1 MIKSILLT
9 VFLMSLVLCFFDSCQ
24 GHRLEKQ
31 LDPESSEFITI
42 VRYIITP
49 EEYKNFIN
57 LPAYEER
64 SKFIEDFWK
73 RRDPDPET
81 EENEFKITYL
91 ARINI
96 AKRIFG
102 RGPAGDLDDR
112 GMIYVLFGPPT
123 DVYRS
128 RRFIR
133 GGLRIQE
140 TWIYSVI
147 MDKHRNVQIPFID
160 RFGSDSVVDG
170 FGSGRFELARGAP
183 VFSLIQ
189 EAKSYYLEPA
199 SKRKP
204 FKYDV
209 LIKERDKKGDNVE
222 LLIRIEV
229 PYENIWFSKVE
240 DKMEATLS
248 LNLKILDD
256 AKNKIWEHEQ
266 DYSLSIVEK
275 KVEELLKVSKKYVIE
290 IPTTLSKGKYS
301 LHVNLTDK
309 AGEEE
314 EKKVLP
320 LKI

>member
-1 MIKSILLT
+1 M
-9 VFLMSLVLCFFDSCQ
+9 CFFDSCQ
-24 GHRLEKQ
+24 AHRLEKK
-31 LDPESSEFITI
+31 LDPDSSEFISITK
-42 VRYIITP
+42 YIMTS
-49 EEYKNFIN
+49 EEYKQFIN

-73 RRDPDPET
+73 RRDPTPET
-81 EENEFKITYL
+81 EENEFKNTYL
-91 ARINI
+91 ARIDA

-102 RGPAGDLDDR
+102 KGPAGDLDDR
-112 GMIYVLFGPPT
+112 GMIYVLFGPPS
-123 DVYRS
+123 DVLRS

-133 GGLRIQE
+133 GGFRIQE
-140 TWIYSVI
+140 IWIYSVI
-147 MDKHRNVQIPFID
+147 MEKYQNVQVYFVN
-160 RFGSDSVVDG
+160 RFGSDTVVDG
-170 FGSGRFELARGAP
+170 FGSGNFELEMGAP

-189 EAKSYYLEPA
+189 EAKTYYLEPA

-204 FKYDV
+204 FKYDIR
-209 LIKERDKKGDNVE
+209 LKEGDKKGDNVE

-266 DYSLSIVEK
+266 DYPLSIVEK
-275 KVEELLKVSKKYVIE
+275 EVEEFLKVSKKYVIE

-301 LHVNLTDK
+301 LHVNLSNKT
-309 AGEEE
+309 GEEE
-314 EKKVLP
+314 EKKVMP
-320 LKI
+320 IKI

>member
-31 LDPESSEFITI
+31 LDPGSSEFITI

-57 LPAYEER
+57 LPANEDR

-73 RRDPDPET
+73 RRDPYPET
-81 EENEFKITYL
+81 EENEFKNAYL
-91 ARINI
+91 TRIDA

-128 RRFIR
+128 RKYIR
-133 GGLRIQE
+133 GGMRIQE
-140 TWIYSVI
+140 TWFYSII
-147 MDKHRNVQIPFID
+147 MDKYQNVQVYFVN
-160 RFGSDSVVDG
+160 RFGSGTVVDG
-170 FGSGRFELARGAP
+170 FGSGSFELEMGAP

-189 EAKSYYLEPA
+189 EAKYYYLEPT

-209 LIKERDKKGDNVE
+209 RLKKRDKKGDGVE

-240 DKMEATLS
+240 EKMEATLS
-248 LNLKILDD
+248 LNLKILDA

-275 KVEELLKVSKKYVIE
+275 EVEKLLKISKKHVIE

-301 LHVNLTDK
+301 LHVILTNK
-309 AGEEE
+309 TGEEE

-320 LKI
+320 IKI

>member
-1 MIKSILLT
+1 
-9 VFLMSLVLCFFDSCQ
+9 MSLVLCFFDSCQ

-42 VRYIITP
+42 VKYIITP
-49 EEYKNFIN
+49 EEYKEFIN
-57 LPAYEER
+57 LPAYEDR

-73 RRDPDPET
+73 RRDPTPET

-102 RGPAGDLDDR
+102 RGPGGDLDDR

-133 GGLRIQE
+133 GGLRIRE
-140 TWIYSVI
+140 TWIYTVI
-147 MDKHRNVQIPFID
+147 MDKHRNVQIPFVD
-160 RFGSDSVVDG
+160 RFGSDTVVDG
-170 FGSGRFELARGAP
+170 FGSGNFELEMGAP

-209 LIKERDKKGDNVE
+209 ITKERDKKGDRVE
-222 LLIRIEV
+222 IIIRIEV

-248 LNLKILDD
+248 LNLKILDA

-266 DYSLSIVEK
+266 DYSLSIIEK
-275 KVEELLKVSKKYVIE
+275 KVEELLKVSKKHVIE
-290 IPTTLSKGKYS
+290 VPTILSKGKYS

-309 AGEEE
+309 AGGEE